1 MPNPDQAYFV
11 YLLECNGSRI
21 YTGITTDVARRL
33 EEHRRSRRGAKF
45 TRANPPLRLLA
56 AIQVQGRS
64 EASKL
69 EAALKRL
76 SRSQKLQWAEQ
87 HKAV

>member
-21 YTGITTDVARRL
+21 YTGITTDVSRRMD
-33 EEHRRSRRGAKF
+33 EHRRSRRGAKF

-76 SRSQKLQWAEQ
+76 SRPQKLRWAAQ
-87 HKAV
+87 HPAV